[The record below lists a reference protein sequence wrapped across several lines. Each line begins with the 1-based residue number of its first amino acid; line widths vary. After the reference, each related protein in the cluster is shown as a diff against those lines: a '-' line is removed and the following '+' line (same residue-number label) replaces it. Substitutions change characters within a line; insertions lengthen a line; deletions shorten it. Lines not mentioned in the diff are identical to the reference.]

1 MQSRKS
7 KLLMLLVLFIF
18 VFFFSNDFGLIDVE
32 KTSIITA
39 VAIDKEKDEY
49 VVTAQIAVPEATDTN
64 TENQKAQLS
73 GKGVTVGEALK
84 DLGDVSGWFPKLSFC
99 NLIILGNGLTSD
111 NVIKAVDYF
120 TKTLRVQDSALIVL
134 SEKNAKDLLT
144 LATPLDNISAFALQ
158 KIILKNTGF
167 DKDVAH
173 SDVKSFCSDYYS
185 IAESSYMP
193 LIKVIPAGES
203 EQSSSSSSGGGSQS
217 SDGMNSGNSAGDQK
231 GDKNNLFDAKTTA
244 LFLKGKKVGELD
256 DDLTLTFNMLN
267 SAIKGTVIPVKDLPD
282 KNGQPSNY
290 LLSVMRSLHSVKVC
304 ADENEFKVKINLNLY
319 CKVIDHTSS
328 DSDYSLS
335 QNIPIPDIVLKKAED
350 ELKANVNDLIDTSKQ
365 TGCDFLKLKEKLY
378 RYNHKH
384 YARYKDNYLNVL
396 TPEISVTVTGQR

>member
-7 KLLMLLVLFIF
+7 KFIMILVLFIF

-39 VAIDKEKDEY
+39 VAIDKENDEY

-73 GKGVTVGEALK
+73 GKGITVGEALK

-120 TKTLRVQDSALIVL
+120 TKTLRVQDSALIAL
-134 SEKNAKDLLT
+134 SEKNAKDLLA

-167 DKDVAH
+167 DKDVAQ
-173 SDVKSFCSDYYS
+173 SDVKTFCADYYS
-185 IAESSYMP
+185 ISESSYMP

-203 EQSSSSSSGGGSQS
+203 KDSSSSGGGIQNSG
-217 SDGMNSGNSAGDQK
+217 GMNSGNSAGDQK
-231 GDKNNLFDAKTTA
+231 GDKDNLFDAKTTA
-244 LFLKGKKVGELD
+244 LFLQGKKVGELD
-256 DDLTLTFNMLN
+256 NDLTLTFNMLT
-267 SAIKGTVIPVKDLPD
+267 SPIKGTVIPVKNLPD
-282 KNGQPSNY
+282 KNGQSSNY
-290 LLSVMRSLHSVKVC
+290 LLSVLRSIHSVKVD
-304 ADENEFKVKINLNLY
+304 ADENNFKVKIYLNLY
-319 CKVIDHTSS
+319 CKIVDHTSS

-335 QNIPIPDIVLKKAED
+335 QNLPIPDYVLNTVENNIKNNI
-350 ELKANVNDLIDTSKQ
+350 LDLIQTSQQ

-378 RYNHKH
+378 RYNYKH
-384 YARYKDNYLNVL
+384 FARYKDNYLDVL
-396 TPEISVTVTGQR
+396 KPEITVNVTGQS